1 MDQTPLEFG
10 AFLAPWH
17 RVDTDATIAIHQ
29 DLETAVAMDRLGYS
43 EFWIGEH
50 HSGGVEIVADPL
62 LFLANAAARTERI
75 KLGSGVLSLPYH
87 NPFLLADRIVLL
99 DHLTRG
105 RFLFGA
111 GPGQLVDD
119 SRSIGIDPIEN
130 RRKMEQSFD
139 VIHRLLAGETVTE
152 KTDWYDLDAAYLQ
165 LPPYSE
171 EIHTAVTA
179 TVSPTGPKLAGRYGA
194 GLLSLAATSPEGS
207 AALKAHWGIVE
218 ELAAEHGKTVDRRN
232 WRLTCPMHIAE
243 TEAKARENARHGLLY
258 LMNYLAHV
266 SPGMAQVDDVDV
278 LIDGINGTGFGV
290 IGTPEMAVEQ
300 VKRMQEAS
308 GGFGKLLVLHGEWAD
323 HPNSIRSLELIAE
336 QVMPEFNGSKVR
348 RQRGYDQT
356 VNSDGAGAKATS
368 AGQAE
373 AQARFEAERAAA
385 RG

>member
-17 RVDTDATIAIHQ
+17 KVDTDANLAIHQ
-29 DLETAVAMDRLGYS
+29 DLELAVTMDRLGFS

-50 HSGGVEIVADPL
+50 HSGGVEIVADPTV
-62 LFLANAAARTERI
+62 FLAAASQRTSRI

-87 NPFLLADRIVLL
+87 NPFILADRIVLL
-99 DHLTRG
+99 DHLSRG
-105 RFLFGA
+105 RFMFGA
-111 GPGQLVDD
+111 GPGQLLDD
-119 SRSIGIDPIEN
+119 SRSIGIDPLEN

-152 KTDWYDLDAAYLQ
+152 KTDWYDLDEAYLQ
-165 LPPYSE
+165 LAPYSQ
-171 EIHTAVTA
+171 IHTAVTA

-207 AALKAHWGIVE
+207 AALKAHWQIVE
-218 ELAAEHGKTVDRRN
+218 DLAAEHGKTVDRAD

-243 TEAKARENARHGLLY
+243 TEGQARENARHGLLY

-266 SPGMAQVDDVDV
+266 SPGLAQVDDVDT
-278 LIDGINGTGFGV
+278 LIDGINGSGFGV

-300 VKRMQEAS
+300 VRRMQEAS
-308 GGFGKLLVLHGEWAD
+308 GGFGKLLVLHGEWASF
-323 HPNSIRSLELIAE
+323 PKSIRSLELIAE
-336 QVMPEFNGSKVR
+336 QVMPVFSGSRER

-356 VNSDGAGAKATS
+356 VTSDGAGAKATS

-373 AQARFEAERAAA
+373 AQARFEAERAA
-385 RG
+385 R

>member
-17 RVDTDATIAIHQ
+17 KVDTDANLAIHQ
-29 DLETAVAMDRLGYS
+29 DLELAVAMDRLGFS

-50 HSGGVEIVADPL
+50 HSGGVEIVADPTV
-62 LFLANAAARTERI
+62 FLAAASQRTSRI

-87 NPFLLADRIVLL
+87 NPFILADRIVLL
-99 DHLTRG
+99 DHLSRG
-105 RFLFGA
+105 RFMFGA
-111 GPGQLVDD
+111 GPGQLLDD
-119 SRSIGIDPIEN
+119 SRSIGIDPLEN

-152 KTDWYDLDAAYLQ
+152 KTDWYDLDEAYLQ
-165 LPPYSE
+165 VAPYSQ
-171 EIHTAVTA
+171 IHTAVTA

-207 AALKAHWGIVE
+207 AALKEHWRIVE
-218 ELAAEHGKTVDRRN
+218 ELAAENGKTVDRAD

-243 TEAKARENARHGLLY
+243 TEAQAHENARHGLLY

-266 SPGMAQVDDVDV
+266 SPGLAQVDDVDT
-278 LIDGINGTGFGV
+278 LIDGINGSGFGV
-290 IGTPEMAVEQ
+290 IGTPAMAVEQ
-300 VKRMQEAS
+300 VERMQEAS
-308 GGFGKLLVLHGEWAD
+308 GGFGKLLVLHGEWASF
-323 HPNSIRSLELIAE
+323 PNSLRSLELIAE
-336 QVMPEFNGSKVR
+336 QVMPVFSGSRER

-373 AQARFEAERAAA
+373 AQARFEAERAA
-385 RG
+385 R

>member
-1 MDQTPLEFG
+1 MEQTPLEFG

-17 RVDTDATIAIHQ
+17 RVDTDATIAIQQ
-29 DLETAVAMDRLGYS
+29 DIETAVAMDRLGYS

-62 LFLANAAARTERI
+62 LFIAAAAERTSRI
-75 KLGSGVLSLPYH
+75 KLGSGVMSLPYH
-87 NPFLLADRIVLL
+87 HPFMLADRIVQL

-119 SRSIGIDPIEN
+119 SRSIGLDAIDN
-130 RRKMEQSFD
+130 RRKMEESFD
-139 VIHRLLAGETVTE
+139 VIDRLLAGETVTE
-152 KTDWYDLDAAYLQ
+152 KTDWYELDQAYLQ

-171 EIHTAVTA
+171 EIHKAVTA

-207 AALKAHWGIVE
+207 AALKQHWGIVE

-243 TEAKARENARHGLLY
+243 TEAEARENARHGLLY
-258 LMNYLAHV
+258 LMNYLAHIT
-266 SPGMAQVDDVDV
+266 PGLAQVDDVDT
-278 LIDGINGTGFGV
+278 LIDGMNSTGFGV
-290 IGTPEMAVEQ
+290 VGTPDMAIEQ
-300 VKRMQEAS
+300 IKRMQEAS
-308 GGFGKLLVLHGEWAD
+308 GGFGKLLILHGEWANF
-323 HPNSIRSLELIAE
+323 PASIRSLELIAE
-336 QVMPEFNGSKVR
+336 QVMPVFSGSKER

-356 VNSDGAGAKATS
+356 VASDGAGAKATS

-373 AQARFEAERAAA
+373 AQARFEAERAGA
-385 RG
+385 R